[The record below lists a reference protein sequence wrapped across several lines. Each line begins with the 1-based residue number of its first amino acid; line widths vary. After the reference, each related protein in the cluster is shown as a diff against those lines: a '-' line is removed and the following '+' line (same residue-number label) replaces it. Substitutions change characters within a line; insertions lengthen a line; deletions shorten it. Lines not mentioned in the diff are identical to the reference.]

1 MATKKNTVREFSLE
15 RTRNIGFAAH
25 IDAGKTTTTERILF
39 YTGRTHKMGDVHDG
53 TATMDWMVQEK
64 ERGITITAAVT
75 TAFWKGYRINIID
88 TPGHVDFTIEVERA
102 MRVLDGAVIII
113 DAVAGVQPQTETVW
127 RQADRYGVP
136 RIVFVNKMDRVG
148 ANFFRAVNTIS
159 DRLYVKPVVMQVP
172 VGEEEN
178 FRGVVDLITRKAYI
192 WKDELDKEYEVVDV
206 PDNLKDIVEEWR
218 EKLVEAAVELD
229 DEALERYL
237 SGEEISEEE
246 IKRLIRKGTIERQIF
261 PVFMGSAF
269 KNKGIQPLLDAIVDY
284 LPSPLDIPPVRGINP
299 VTGEEEIRETSDTA
313 PLTVFAFKI
322 QTDPYVGKLT
332 YVRVYAGMLKAGTY
346 VYNATKGKRERI
358 SRLLRMHA
366 NYREDVEAI
375 GAGDLGAVVGLK
387 YTTTGDTLCD
397 EEHPIIL
404 ESIYVPEPVVSISIE
419 PKTQADQDKL
429 SQALKK
435 LAEEDPTFR
444 VKVDH
449 ETGQT
454 IISGMGELHLEII
467 VDRLKREFKVDAHV
481 GKPQVSYRETF
492 TKPVKVEGKHIRQT
506 GGHGQYGHVVIEFE
520 PLPPGSGFKFE
531 DKIVGGV
538 IPREYIPSVEKGLKE
553 AMESGPLA
561 GYPVVDIKATLVDGS
576 YHEVD
581 SSDIAFQLAAIKAF
595 REAAKQA
602 EPVLLEPIMKVEV
615 TVPEQYMGAVIG
627 DLNSRRGKI
636 KGIEAQGP
644 LQVITAEVPL
654 AEMFGYATALR
665 TLTQGRGTFHME
677 FSHYEKVPPAVQEKI
692 IKEAKGE

>member
-1 MATKKNTVREFSLE
+1 MAKKSTVREFSLE

-178 FRGVVDLITRKAYI
+178 FKGVVDLVTRKAYV
-192 WKDELDKEYEVVDV
+192 WKDELGKEYEVIDV
-206 PDNLKDIVEEWR
+206 PDNLKDLVEEWR
-218 EKLVEAAVELD
+218 EKLVETAVELD
-229 DEALERYL
+229 DDALERYL

-246 IKRLIRKGTIERQIF
+246 IKRLIRKGTIERKIF

-269 KNKGIQPLLDAIVDY
+269 KNKGIQPLLDAIIDY
-284 LPSPLDIPPVRGINP
+284 LPSPLDIPPVKGINP
-299 VTGEEEIRETSDTA
+299 ITGEEEIRETSDTA

-492 TKPVKVEGKHIRQT
+492 TRPVKVEGKHIRQT

-520 PLPPGSGFKFE
+520 PLPPGSGFEFE

-538 IPREYIPSVEKGLKE
+538 IPREYIPSVEKGLRE

-644 LQVITAEVPL
+644 LQIITAEVPL